1 MASSLFFTIKVQRR
15 QKTMRFIRKFDEILA
30 VFEKSLVVAIFSALI
45 LLITFNIISRNMFQ
59 VSFQRILEMSPSL
72 VLWLAL
78 IGSSLALRN
87 QRHIKLEILLRF
99 FSERI
104 KTFAITAQNAFGMTV
119 MGILFWVSI
128 EFVGNEIAIF
138 GKWGLVSIIFPMF
151 FSISFFRYFI
161 QLTNNMKD
169 EA

>member
-1 MASSLFFTIKVQRR
+1 
-15 QKTMRFIRKFDEILA
+15 MRFIRKFDDFLA
-30 VFEKSLVVAIFSALI
+30 VFEKSIVVAFFSALI
-45 LLITFNIISRNMFQ
+45 LLITFNVISRNLFQ
-59 VSFQRILEMSPSL
+59 VSFQKTLEISPSL

-78 IGSSLALRN
+78 LGSSLAFRN

-99 FSERI
+99 CSDKF
-104 KTFAITAQNAFGMTV
+104 KTFAIIAGSAFGMTV

-128 EFVGNEIAIF
+128 EFVGNEIVLF
-138 GKWGLVSIIFPMF
+138 GKWGLISIIFPMF

-161 QLTNNMKD
+161 QLMNNIKA